1 MTSEEKNPTMK
12 DVANEAGV
20 ALGTVSK
27 VVRGIPVGE
36 EYRVKVE
43 RAIKKLNYRVNNYA
57 RGLRTSRTGMVAV
70 LLPNL
75 AHPYFAALGNA
86 LNHSLSQKGLNMMVC
101 CTDGNPDAEQY
112 ALDLVD
118 QNKADGVI
126 ALTYDP
132 DLKIHNPYTFIAI
145 DRVLGQGIPTVA
157 SDNYG
162 GGQLAVRELI
172 HHGCTSLAYIGSV
185 SSLANEPAKRYSG
198 FENACRFMNIPF
210 DSIVVQD
217 GPDGFYT
224 DFLKQHIHDGKLDFD
239 GIFCCTDLIVRQ
251 VMDTLKDMHISV
263 PEDVQMIG
271 FDGVRE
277 FGIGN
282 LKCSTIIQPVQAIA
296 DTAAALLTNAFG
308 EGITPPLICLPVE
321 FAEGGT
327 TRKLL

>member
-1 MTSEEKNPTMK
+1 
-12 DVANEAGV
+12 
-20 ALGTVSK
+20 
-27 VVRGIPVGE
+27 
-36 EYRVKVE
+36 
-43 RAIKKLNYRVNNYA
+43 
-57 RGLRTSRTGMVAV
+57 
-70 LLPNL
+70 
-75 AHPYFAALGNA
+75 
-86 LNHSLSQKGLNMMVC
+86 
-101 CTDGNPDAEQY
+101 
-112 ALDLVD
+112 
-118 QNKADGVI
+118 
-126 ALTYDP
+126 
-132 DLKIHNPYTFIAI
+132 
-145 DRVLGQGIPTVA
+145 
-157 SDNYG
+157 
-162 GGQLAVRELI
+162 
-172 HHGCTSLAYIGSV
+172 
-185 SSLANEPAKRYSG
+185 
-198 FENACRFMNIPF
+198 MNIPF

-296 DTAAALLTNAFG
+296 DTAVALLTNAFG

>member
-1 MTSEEKNPTMK
+1 M
-12 DVANEAGV
+12 
-20 ALGTVSK
+20 
-27 VVRGIPVGE
+27 
-36 EYRVKVE
+36 
-43 RAIKKLNYRVNNYA
+43 
-57 RGLRTSRTGMVAV
+57 
-70 LLPNL
+70 
-75 AHPYFAALGNA
+75 
-86 LNHSLSQKGLNMMVC
+86 
-101 CTDGNPDAEQY
+101 
-112 ALDLVD
+112 
-118 QNKADGVI
+118 
-126 ALTYDP
+126 
-132 DLKIHNPYTFIAI
+132 
-145 DRVLGQGIPTVA
+145 A

-296 DTAAALLTNAFG
+296 DTAVALLTNAFG

>member
-118 QNKADGVI
+118 QKARASRQLQVTI
-126 ALTYDP
+126 
-132 DLKIHNPYTFIAI
+132 
-145 DRVLGQGIPTVA
+145 TVE
-157 SDNYG
+157 
-162 GGQLAVRELI
+162 V
-172 HHGCTSLAYIGSV
+172 SL
-185 SSLANEPAKRYSG
+185 PSG
-198 FENACRFMNIPF
+198 N
-210 DSIVVQD
+210 
-217 GPDGFYT
+217 
-224 DFLKQHIHDGKLDFD
+224 
-239 GIFCCTDLIVRQ
+239 
-251 VMDTLKDMHISV
+251 
-263 PEDVQMIG
+263 
-271 FDGVRE
+271 
-277 FGIGN
+277 
-282 LKCSTIIQPVQAIA
+282 
-296 DTAAALLTNAFG
+296 
-308 EGITPPLICLPVE
+308 
-321 FAEGGT
+321 
-327 TRKLL
+327 